1 MDIKKEDEALR
12 ANYFDASQQ
21 PLRQSSE
28 DGALLANKYS
38 HFSEN
43 KSGESQHPNTISKEP
58 SSVSIDKPNFELKSP
73 PKTDKRRTA
82 AFIVQE
88 AKESDVPP
96 VTVFKN
102 RRNTI
107 LPINNNNNLK
117 EADAATPKTFKEK
130 FKLLMKRYLYHNAE
144 LMMMT
149 IVTLF
154 ALFGPDMKALGLNP
168 DYDAI
173 FNGFFFFVMFLFFVE
188 FSASIWVKPNYFRS
202 FFFWLDLF
210 ASLSMVLEIDWILYP
225 IVEFVI
231 E

>member
-1 MDIKKEDEALR
+1 MDTKKEDDIIR
-12 ANYFDASQQ
+12 ATYFDASQQ
-21 PLRQSSE
+21 PLRRSSE
-28 DGALLANKYS
+28 DGGLLANKYS

-43 KSGESQHPNTISKEP
+43 KSGESQHPNSIMEP
-58 SSVSIDKPNFELKSP
+58 ESVSIDKSNHEIKKSSGGGAGVA
-73 PKTDKRRTA
+73 RRTA
-82 AFIVQE
+82 AFSIQE
-88 AKESDVPP
+88 AKETDVPP
-96 VTVFKN
+96 VKVFKSRMTLRATVN
-102 RRNTI
+102 CKEIEEPPRN
-107 LPINNNNNLK
+107 P
-117 EADAATPKTFKEK
+117 KEK
-130 FKLLMKRYLYHNAE
+130 FKVLMKRYLDHNFE

-154 ALFGPDMKALGLNP
+154 ALFGPDMKALSLNP